1 MLTRMPN
8 YIPAV
13 DYSSGGPHEELT
25 LLAVFLLR
33 LGQSGMHVDVGSP
46 IDIDTS
52 S

>member
-13 DYSSGGPHEELT
+13 DYSSGGPHEELA
-25 LLAVFLLR
+25 LLAIFLLR
-33 LGQSGMHVDVGSP
+33 LGESGIHADIGSR
-46 IDIDTS
+46 IDIDIS